1 MDDVVLLPTSKHQK
15 LSKDVTFGEGMDVI
29 SSLSDIVLHHILS
42 FLSTKD
48 SIRTSILSRRWQY
61 LWTSILDINLDDI
74 SWSKDIDKIKD
85 QCPMCHRFS
94 DFVDRVLLLH
104 DASDI
109 RRLHLNILDPVNSSR
124 LNSWISAAIR
134 HNVQELNLDLPVRT
148 RFLLPCCLFTCESL
162 LVLKLFMQCV
172 LKPPSFIYLS
182 SLKTLVFDN
191 LTFSDDESTQ
201 HLFSNCPVLQELAL
215 INCGWKNIKTLTI
228 SVPTLKRLT
237 IEDDRSLWA
246 DALSCAVKVNAPNLI
261 HLKFTSTLKGHF
273 HLCGISSLVNASIDL
288 PHRNLSQQHVSRA
301 IGVLTGICNVKSLA
315 VSADTLLSISDAE
328 DILGHLPTFPN
339 MTGLELN
346 AEFSSYLT
354 GGLINLLEKS
364 PKLEFLD
371 FAQGFDSDYIHD
383 HEVCLM
389 LERVPSCCCFKR
401 FSLSNFEGKPAEM
414 HFLSLLLKNATVLE
428 RMTLYCEPILSEDS
442 EKEAEVNNQLKSFPR
457 RSESCVIELL

>member
-1 MDDVVLLPTSKHQK
+1 MDDVVLLPFSKHQK
-15 LSKDVTFGEGMDVI
+15 LSKDVTYGEGVDVI
-29 SSLSDIVLHHILS
+29 SSLSDNVLRHILS
-42 FLSTKD
+42 FLSTED

-61 LWTSILDINLDDI
+61 LWTSISDINLDDI
-74 SWSKDIDKIKD
+74 SWSKEDDKIKD

-109 RRLHLNILDPVNSSR
+109 RKLHLNILDPVNSAR
-124 LNSWISAAIR
+124 LSSWISAAIR
-134 HNVQELNLDLPVRT
+134 HNVQELNLELPVRT

-246 DALSCAVKVNAPNLI
+246 DALSCAVKVHAPNLI
-261 HLKFTSTLKGHF
+261 YLKFTSTLKGHF

-301 IGVLTGICNVKSLA
+301 IGVLTGICNVKSLT
-315 VSADTLLSISDAE
+315 VSADTLL
-328 DILGHLPTFPN
+328 
-339 MTGLELN
+339 
-346 AEFSSYLT
+346 
-354 GGLINLLEKS
+354 
-364 PKLEFLD
+364 
-371 FAQGFDSDYIHD
+371 
-383 HEVCLM
+383 VCL
-389 LERVPSCCCFKR
+389 
-401 FSLSNFEGKPAEM
+401 
-414 HFLSLLLKNATVLE
+414 LLLFYNIAVRKTRV
-428 RMTLYCEPILSEDS
+428 
-442 EKEAEVNNQLKSFPR
+442 
-457 RSESCVIELL
+457 